1 MKKLSIIMAVTVL
14 FGITLTTSLFASDKG
29 HAGKH
34 TGHAGKMIHAN
45 TVEGYRFAYHLIDIR
60 KHMKNRKGS
69 NVTHHLM
76 VYITDPDGH
85 SLKKTKV
92 GYLLTDPDGG
102 KQKKMTMAMGGGF
115 GADVNLGTKG
125 AYTVKTKVLAGGKK
139 LLDQFTY
146 EAD

>member
-1 MKKLSIIMAVTVL
+1 MAVTVL

-34 TGHAGKMIHAN
+34 TGHSGKMIHES
-45 TVEGYRFAYHLIDIR
+45 TVEGYGFAYHLIDIR

-76 VYITDPDGH
+76 VYITNTDGH
-85 SLKKTKV
+85 SLKKAKV
-92 GYLLTDPDGG
+92 GYLVTGPDGE
-102 KQKKMTMAMGGGF
+102 KQKKMTMGMEKDGKFGF

-125 AYTVKTKVLAGGKK
+125 AYTVKTKVIAEGKR
-139 LLDQFTY
+139 LLDQFTF
-146 EAD
+146 EAP